1 MSVQCKPLGALGSA
15 GLVTTL
21 LVLAGCAV
29 PPPMDP
35 QAEALG
41 DAPTMRV
48 TGSRIPHKVPGGKS
62 DAVKTTSREG
72 FAEDMRANQMPH
84 RVGN

>member
-1 MSVQCKPLGALGSA
+1 MSVHSKVQGAIGSA
-15 GLVTTL
+15 SLMAAL

-29 PPPMDP
+29 PPPTDP
-35 QAEALG
+35 KAEAL
-41 DAPTMRV
+41 AEVPTMRV